1 MSKTFTEIKEQ
12 LSLLDEIT
20 VLETLEINSTEL
32 VERFEDKVED
42 KLDQIIEDLGENDNE
57 YMGQA
62 FGQKAQNRRR

>member
-42 KLDQIIEDLGENDNE
+42 KLDQIIEDLGENDDE
-57 YMGQA
+57 
-62 FGQKAQNRRR
+62 FS